1 MKRIFSVIVALV
13 LFVSVIPFA
22 GLAVKNDQ
30 IGDVIYLPDGYCIV
44 VELHTSPARASGTVT
59 GTKTYTCKDD
69 DGTALWKAVLTGGF
83 SYTGSS
89 SSCTSS
95 SCSVTIYNSNWYTVS
110 KTATKSGNTATASV
124 TMGKKVLGVT
134 VSKVPITINLSC
146 DANGNL
152 S

>member
-1 MKRIFSVIVALV
+1 MKRICSLVIMFAMCASLV
-13 LFVSVIPFA
+13 PFTGMTA
-22 GLAVKNDQ
+22 E
-30 IGDVIYLPDGYCIV
+30 IGEVEYMYYLSDGSYIV
-44 VELHTSPARASGTVT
+44 VELNTSPARASSTVT

-69 DGTALWKAVLTGGF
+69 NGTALWKAVLTGTF

-95 SCSVTIYNSNWYTVS
+95 SCSVTIYDSAWYLVS
-110 KTATKSGNTATASV
+110 KSASKSGNTATASV
-124 TMGKKVLGVT
+124 TMGKKVLGIT
-134 VSKVPITINLSC
+134 VSTIPITINLSC